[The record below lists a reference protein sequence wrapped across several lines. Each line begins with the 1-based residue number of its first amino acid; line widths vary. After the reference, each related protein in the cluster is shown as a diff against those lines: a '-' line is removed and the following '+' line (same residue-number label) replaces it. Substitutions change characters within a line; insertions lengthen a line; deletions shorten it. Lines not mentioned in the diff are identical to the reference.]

1 MEKVNVGRHRRNF
14 SICAHPQI
22 EEIEGDFISWR
33 SPAAIATE
41 YGLADRASV
50 YRHAH
55 ALGLF
60 DKSPVFLDR
69 RVSGRIHA
77 PSSRQKAVE
86 NSRGFW
92 QSDGGGGIGS

>member
-1 MEKVNVGRHRRNF
+1 MEKVNVGRHRRNC
-14 SICAHPQI
+14 SICACLQI
-22 EEIEGDFISWR
+22 EEIEGDFISWC

-60 DKSPVFLDR
+60 DKSPVFLD
-69 RVSGRIHA
+69 SPGFG
-77 PSSRQKAVE
+77 P
-86 NSRGFW
+86 NSRPF
-92 QSDGGGGIGS
+92 QQAESCRK

>member
-1 MEKVNVGRHRRNF
+1 MLTHK
-14 SICAHPQI
+14 I

-60 DKSPVFLDR
+60 DKSPVFLD
-69 RVSGRIHA
+69 SPGFG
-77 PSSRQKAVE
+77 PNSRPFQQEKAVE

-92 QSDGGGGIGS
+92 QSDGGGRPVVESAPNPR